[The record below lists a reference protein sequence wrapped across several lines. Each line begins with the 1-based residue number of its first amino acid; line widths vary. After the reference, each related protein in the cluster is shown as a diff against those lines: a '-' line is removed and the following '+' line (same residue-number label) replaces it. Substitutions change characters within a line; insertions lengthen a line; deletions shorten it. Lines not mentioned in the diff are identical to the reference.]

1 MPLARAEPCRVAHRT
16 NEAQRR
22 DDRDAEAA
30 AGPASQPVY
39 VVTTTPPGSRPGR
52 RHRNEH
58 RAGRH
63 EAGRGAREQCGQ
75 RIREV
80 VPAAL
85 LVAED
90 GHPQPTGV
98 AAARDDRHRTSGD
111 PDRLLGPAGRTQQ
124 LARSVAAGAT
134 AGQEQ
139 IRERAQHIAENG
151 PVPSGRAVLFAA
163 AVDYSR

>member
-1 MPLARAEPCRVAHRT
+1 VPLARAEPCRVAHRT

-98 AAARDDRHRTSGD
+98 AAARDDRH
-111 PDRLLGPAGRTQQ
+111 
-124 LARSVAAGAT
+124 
-134 AGQEQ
+134 
-139 IRERAQHIAENG
+139 
-151 PVPSGRAVLFAA
+151 AVLFAA